1 MCGYDA
7 FAIYDYILD
16 RQCADEMGFETVQEM
31 YEAMNDDY
39 ERNRTINVARVDNTT
54 LRNARNTRQQITEA
68 YQRRN

>member
-16 RQCADEMGFETVQEM
+16 RQCADEMGFETVQDM

-54 LRNARNTRQQITEA
+54 LRNARNARQQIKEA
-68 YQRRN
+68 HQRRN

>member
-1 MCGYDA
+1 MCGYDP
-7 FAIYDYILD
+7 FWIYDYILD

-54 LRNARNTRQQITEA
+54 LRNARNTRQQIKEA
-68 YQRRN
+68 HQRRN